1 MVMPCLADL
10 PLSKVETVCAD
21 KLINGLSLPEK
32 YRDHALKG
40 DLKDFRDCHIKPDLV
55 LIYTVSDEFVHLIRI
70 GSHSEL
76 DIA

>member
-1 MVMPCLADL
+1 MAMPCLADL
-10 PLSKVETVCAD
+10 PLSKVETVGAD

-40 DLKDFRDCHIKPDLV
+40 DLKDFSKPDLV